1 MSINI
6 GSMSAKAIIGALFA
20 LALGVIFAVNLVAP
34 QITGIFT
41 TNTTE
46 WDTGT
51 TALWV
56 LLALV
61 VVAVIVFLFLRVGG
75 IVAYTAFGLAF
86 ANAMVMI
93 HNAGAVIVQLI

>member
-1 MSINI
+1 MGANRLD
-6 GSMSAKAIIGALFA
+6 ARAIIGALFA

-41 TNTTE
+41 TNTTQ

-51 TALWV
+51 AALWV

-61 VVAVIVFLFLRVGG
+61 AVAVIVFLFLRSGG
-75 IVAYTAFGLAF
+75 IV
-86 ANAMVMI
+86 
-93 HNAGAVIVQLI
+93 